1 SRDYIAILGW
11 GSSRMK
17 HPVRLIETTDTEGN
31 QITIV
36 TNVFEKTA
44 EEIGQLYRY
53 RWQIEIFF
61 KWLKQ
66 HLHVKH
72 LYGLSQQ

>member
-1 SRDYIAILGW
+1 KKFDHYCEKGIGFVTRLKSNAVVYVQKELPLSPESEVSRDYIAILGW

-36 TNVFEKTA
+36 T
-44 EEIGQLYRY
+44 
-53 RWQIEIFF
+53 
-61 KWLKQ
+61 
-66 HLHVKH
+66 
-72 LYGLSQQ
+72 